1 MALRQPS
8 RPLVGVWILAFL
20 AGCSTAGTIAHP
32 THEATADPSPT
43 SELWSGPKAPKQAT
57 SVPVVPVAVSP
68 PPGSPQLA
76 QPSAGLA
83 VAVEQASTYYER
95 GLQAMG
101 RGDRDRAE
109 WEFDVALEALQDG
122 NLAASQPPHLRGTAL
137 PPALPSPDWASS
149 LLLPQRPVVL
159 PPGPSLDEQPPIDA
173 PALLSPE
180 DLDEAAGEKPEET
193 TALPEPDTQKH
204 DVPLIFNDQVRA
216 VVYYLQNRKWGV
228 VTRAFERASRYLPMM
243 RQIFQEEG
251 LPLDLLN
258 LAFIESA
265 VNPWATSRAKAAGIW
280 QFMPSTGRLYGM
292 RVDWWLDERRDP
304 EKSTRGAAQ
313 YLKKL
318 YEMFEDWPLALA
330 AYNVGEGAIQNA
342 IQRQKTRN
350 FWVLRLPKETRLFV
364 PAFMAMTII
373 AREPERYGF
382 SPPPEAPV
390 EIDWVTL
397 RQPADLKVIAEV
409 AGSSVEELRNLNP
422 ALIRWAT
429 PPDQGHFRLRIPAG
443 RADAF
448 LETLERIPPAQR
460 ISWIHH
466 TVRKGETPM
475 VIARR
480 YGVDVQSVL
489 DLNGLR
495 KRQALKAGTALRI
508 PPVPTPAFLVQA
520 EKKESGRPA
529 AGRGG
534 RPATYTVRRGDTL
547 DRIARAHAVS
557 PEDLRQWNNLP
568 RKGAPRPGQTLA
580 VAPSRPTLDSG
591 VGATAESRSTKG
603 KVPARTYVVKRGDTL
618 AGIARA
624 HAVSPEDLRQWNGL
638 SSKAPIRP
646 GQELRVGDPAS

>member
-8 RPLVGVWILAFL
+8 RPLVVAWLLVFL
-20 AGCSTAGTIAHP
+20 TGCSTAGTLPHP
-32 THEATADPSPT
+32 TPQASADPPPAD
-43 SELWSGPKAPKQAT
+43 ELWSGPKTPKQAT
-57 SVPVVPVAVSP
+57 PVPVVPVAASP
-68 PPGSPQLA
+68 PSGSPQRA
-76 QPSAGLA
+76 QPSAALA
-83 VAVEQASTYYER
+83 VAVEQARTSYER
-95 GLQAMG
+95 GLQAMH

-122 NLAASQPPHLRGTAL
+122 NLAASGPPHLQGTAL
-137 PPALPSPDWASS
+137 PPAHPPPDWISS
-149 LLLPQRPVVL
+149 LLLPQRTVVL
-159 PPGPSLDEQPPIDA
+159 PSGPSPDEEPPLEA

-180 DLDEAAGEKPEET
+180 DLDEVTGEKPEET
-193 TALPEPDTQKH
+193 TALPEPDAQKH
-204 DVPLIFNDQVRA
+204 DVPLVFNDQVRA
-216 VVYYLQNRKWGV
+216 VVYYLQNRKWDV

-243 RQIFQEEG
+243 RQTFREEG

-265 VNPWATSRAKAAGIW
+265 VNPWATSRARAAGIW

-292 RVDWWLDERRDP
+292 RVGWWLDERRDP

-330 AYNVGEGAIQNA
+330 AYNAGEGAIQNA
-342 IQRQKTRN
+342 IRRQRTKN
-350 FWVLRLPKETRLFV
+350 FWALRLPKETRLFV
-364 PAFMAMTII
+364 PTFMAMTII

-390 EIDWVTL
+390 EIDTVTL
-397 RQPADLKVIAEV
+397 RQPADLKVIAQA
-409 AGSSVEELRNLNP
+409 AGSTVEEIRNLNP

-429 PPDQGHFRLRIPAG
+429 PPDQGHFSLRIPAG

-448 LETLERIPPAQR
+448 LEAFERIPPDQR
-460 ISWIHH
+460 VSWIHH
-466 TVRKGETPM
+466 TVRKGETPA
-475 VIARR
+475 VVARR

-495 KRQALKAGTALRI
+495 KRQALKAGIKLRI

-520 EKKESGRPA
+520 EKKESGRP
-529 AGRGG
+529 GS
-534 RPATYTVRRGDTL
+534 YTVRRGDTL
-547 DRIARAHAVS
+547 AGIARAHAVS
-557 PEDLRQWNNLP
+557 LEDLRRWNNLP

-580 VAPSRPTLDSG
+580 VAPSRPTRDRA
-591 VGATAESRSTKG
+591 VGAAAGSRPTQG
-603 KVPARTYVVKRGDTL
+603 KASARTYVVKRGDTL

-638 SSKAPIRP
+638 SSKTPIRP